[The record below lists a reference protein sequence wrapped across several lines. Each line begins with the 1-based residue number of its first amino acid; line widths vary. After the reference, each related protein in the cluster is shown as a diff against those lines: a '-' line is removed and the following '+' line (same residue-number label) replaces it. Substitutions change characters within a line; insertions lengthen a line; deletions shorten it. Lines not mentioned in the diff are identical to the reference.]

1 MLSGGAQSGRI
12 ARAAEIAA
20 SNRNTVERT
29 RSIVGKKKERKRMN
43 SERLASEDNEGRRQ
57 KE

>member
-1 MLSGGAQSGRI
+1 
-12 ARAAEIAA
+12 
-20 SNRNTVERT
+20 
-29 RSIVGKKKERKRMN
+29 VGVKKERKRIN